1 MSIVL
6 DANLVI
12 VAVTSDPRK
21 IVVQE
26 QIENWINARTDLHA
40 PSLLP
45 YEVASGLVQLIGAGV
60 FPSDRLPAA
69 WQAVLALPI
78 TYHPLNVYG
87 ERAVNIARQL
97 HQANAYDAAYIV
109 LAQDLDAELWTLD
122 GRLARNAIGLGYPVH
137 LLG

>member
-12 VAVTSDPRK
+12 VATTTDPRK
-21 IVVQE
+21 AVIQA
-26 QIENWINARTDLHA
+26 QIENWISSGRDLHA

-45 YEVASGLVQLIGAGV
+45 YEVASGLTQLIGAGA
-60 FPSDRLPAA
+60 FPPDRLPSV
-69 WQAVLALPI
+69 WQSVLALPI
-78 TYHPLNVYG
+78 TYHPLNLDG
-87 ERAVNIARQL
+87 ERAVNMARQL
-97 HQANAYDAAYIV
+97 RQANAYDAAYLV

-122 GRLARNAIGLGYPVH
+122 GRLARNATGLGYPVH